1 MAAWTRALGP
11 AHPRVA
17 VAAANLGQAL
27 RFQQHYTEAALQFER
42 ALEILQTA
50 GPAAEADRAR
60 CLANYADL
68 NYQQGSPTKAVALY
82 RQALDAAQ
90 QAYGPDHPETALLMT
105 RLAEVRRGQGL
116 YAESVKLY
124 RRALPILEATRAP
137 QDDDVRAVR
146 RKYDDVLKESARTML
161 IAR

>member
-1 MAAWTRALGP
+1 MTAWQRALGP

-27 RFQQHYTEAALQFER
+27 RFQQKYAEAAQHFEQ
-42 ALEILQTA
+42 ALEILRTA
-50 GPAAEADRAR
+50 GPGTDRDRIR
-60 CLANYADL
+60 CLANFADL
-68 NYQQGSPTKAVALY
+68 TYQQGSPARAVDLY
-82 RQALDAAQ
+82 RQALTAARE
-90 QAYGPDHPETALLMT
+90 AYGEDHPETALLMT

-124 RRALPILEATRAP
+124 RRALPILEASRQP
-137 QDDDVRAVR
+137 QDDDLRDVR
-146 RKYDDVLKESARTML
+146 RKYDAVLRESARTML